1 MKSFSNDELKNLSA
15 KDESGFSAVLIYG
28 AVLLPLVIAAL
39 VFVFFQFGVVAPS
52 EIGQIGEFFGGWL
65 TPIIGG
71 FVAIMLVYSLRF
83 QIQELRLT
91 RLSIEKS
98 GHVQNKV
105 AETQEKL
112 LTRTYI
118 NFELESSARG
128 LISLVKQ
135 TDSILNTKVNIY
147 VDILNF
153 DNKLPHETRLFN
165 VIDSW
170 NQDLEHGK
178 SFDIKFRHERDAKV
192 VAKYLHNIHHEIYIC
207 QTLVKNDGW
216 VYISPYVK
224 SITEHIEAVVTLN
237 AVKLVKD
244 KELWLVKQAVYGL
257 FDKLENVNSDGVVL
271 GSELVAKLIRD
282 RIAELLEFVPTP
294 ETFEQEANALVAK
307 KENHDEDNLF

>member
-1 MKSFSNDELKNLSA
+1 MSA
-15 KDESGFSAVLIYG
+15 KDESGFSSV
-28 AVLLPLVIAAL
+28 VKIAAL
-39 VFVFFQFGVVAPS
+39 IIPLVVAGLIYIFFTYGVVAPS

-71 FVAIMLVYSLRF
+71 FIAILLVYSLRF

-98 GHVQNKV
+98 ANVQNKV
-105 AETQEKL
+105 ADTQEKL

-118 NFELESSARG
+118 NFELESSAKG

-178 SFDIKFRHERDAKV
+178 SFDIKFRHERDGKV
-192 VAKYLHNIHHEIYIC
+192 IAKYLHNIHHEIYIC

-237 AVKLVKD
+237 AVKLVND
-244 KELWLVKQAVYGL
+244 NEMWLVKQAVYGL
-257 FDKLENVNSDGVVL
+257 HDKLENVNAGGVVL

-282 RIAELLEFVPTP
+282 RIFELLQYLPTP
-294 ETFEQEANALVAK
+294 EAFEQDAKALASNH
-307 KENHDEDNLF
+307 EGHDEDNLF